1 VGRVIAVAA
10 FVALLAACES
20 STPPAVAS
28 PAPSP
33 TPHTSPTEASLQSAD
48 IPAGL
53 NVCLGSGPID
63 VYISTLAQA
72 DAALAARLGAQWEQL
87 RSAGAT
93 AGAVSLFTA
102 SPAACNAELGTTSN
116 TRSIVSFVAEFADSG
131 QADRAWRSGVFGFA
145 PPASGEI
152 LPGVTRGSATGLG
165 LSSWVY
171 DRPPVLLASW
181 HKSVFVALV
190 VVSNLDAAAFKAA
203 TTAVDARL
211 N

>member
-1 VGRVIAVAA
+1 VGRLIAVAA
-10 FVALLAACES
+10 AVALLTACQG
-20 STPPAVAS
+20 STPPVVAS
-28 PAPSP
+28 PLPSP
-33 TPHTSPTEASLQSAD
+33 TPHTSPTDAVLQSAD

-63 VYISTLAQA
+63 VYISTLAHA
-72 DAALAARLGAQWEQL
+72 DAALGGRLGAQWEQL
-87 RSAGAT
+87 RLGGAT
-93 AGAVSLFTA
+93 AGAISLFTA
-102 SPAACNAELGTTSN
+102 GPAACNAELATTSN
-116 TRSIVSFVAEFADSG
+116 TKSIVSFVAEFADAG
-131 QADRAWRSGVFGFA
+131 QADRAWGSGVFGFA

-152 LPGVTRGSATGLG
+152 RTGVTRGTATGLG

-171 DRPPVLLASW
+171 DRPPVRLASW

-190 VVSNLDAAAFKAA
+190 VVNNLDATAFKGA